1 MIFKGDSKMKNIE
14 DKTFRRQTEVLPNDN
29 MFQNH
34 KNVSKFLDK
43 FPVEIRDKNII
54 PIFDKNKKG
63 YAPKNPGYSWKQYQN
78 QKYPIKELMR
88 KKINNYAVICGDPL
102 EENKYLVVVDM
113 DNKLFFEYFKND
125 ETLIIKT
132 PNKGYHAYYYSNE
145 AVDKSKRFLKL
156 PLDIQGIGS
165 YVMIPPSC
173 YDVGCY
179 EIVKNKPIKT
189 VGNVKD
195 YVKNKLPESL
205 KNIEEKENNQPND
218 IKQFKK
224 QLHEKVSLLNIIKE
238 HFPDWYE
245 PQEIRE
251 HGNVIRLFNPLNKQE
266 SDSPSFVIFEE
277 TQRWFSHSSDESGD
291 VIDFIKRINKESRL
305 DHALQ
310 YLQLKYGIKAP
321 ILKAKKVDKKVIDDI
336 DDFFSKTEKDDR
348 IINHGMFLNELDG
361 LMYVS
366 VYSGGVHGIFGI
378 SHNNL
383 IRALEKFD
391 TIKEEPPENV
401 YICKGYKQPLN
412 ERTLRAIRDLS
423 HQIHING
430 NFAYNNISELFDSV
444 LQNTHVYLELK
455 NQNEHYFFVL
465 WVLGTYLRAIFVW
478 FPYITFYGLRD
489 VGKST
494 ALTLLSN
501 LCFNGSGYISGSS
514 SEALLFRKA
523 SATKGFF
530 TIDHYEEVRKSNEK
544 KQVIT
549 QYLESAWYLYST
561 IDRVNKDSHGL
572 EQFNVASSV
581 AIGTREIDDVLEEKG
596 IIIQMVET
604 SDKDKRRNSAKI
616 HKDQF
621 FQTIQQKCMAT
632 SLMYQDEIIKAYE
645 SIGDIEGLEGRDYNK
660 FLPILALSKVI
671 DDDNDIKY
679 DLYDLMV
686 SYAIEYRK
694 KRKEELNDTEEIL
707 LKIILEEKIQHTTYN
722 ELSELTTN
730 EIENYS
736 WQRAKSDLKKLQI
749 IKRIHKTKPVKIE
762 IDLEKATNRAKSR
775 GIKLE
780 FSNPEKDSLTL
791 KVEDKTNKELKS
803 TNEMNYEDIP
813 VLDNDSIKDNEITE
827 SYNILIENGSIA
839 LNSFVDKLEIKTDSS
854 HLRCWGVFNY
864 LKDKGYVDFKSEGW
878 IKATNKFRKQ
888 QQKPDL
894 NNQGKSSVQV

>member
-1 MIFKGDSKMKNIE
+1 MEKSKI
-14 DKTFRRQTEVLPNDN
+14 DKTLRRQTDVLPNKDT
-29 MFQNH
+29 FQYN

-43 FPVEIRDKNII
+43 FPEEIRNKNII
-54 PIFDKNKKG
+54 PILDKNRKG

-78 QKYPIKELMR
+78 KKYPVRDLMR

-102 EENKYLVVVDM
+102 EENKYLIVVDM
-113 DNKLFFEYFKND
+113 DNRLFFDYFQND
-125 ETLIIKT
+125 ETLIVKT

-165 YVMIPPSC
+165 YVMIPPST
-173 YDVGCY
+173 YNVGHY
-179 EIVKNKPIKT
+179 EIVKNKLIKT
-189 VGNVKD
+189 VQNVKD

-205 KNIEEKENNQPND
+205 KNIEEKENNQPTD

-224 QLHEKVSLLNIIKE
+224 QLHDKISLLDIIKD

-251 HGNVIRLFNPLNKQE
+251 HGNVIRLFNPIKKQE
-266 SDSPSFVIFEE
+266 SDSPSFIIFEE
-277 TQRWFSHSSDESGD
+277 TQSWYSHSSDESGD
-291 VIDFIKRINKESRL
+291 VLDFIQRIKKESRINFAL
-305 DHALQ
+305 D
-310 YLQLKYGIKAP
+310 YLQKKYGIKAP
-321 ILKAKKVDKKVIDDI
+321 LIKTKNEKTKVVDDI
-336 DDFFSKTEKDDR
+336 DDFFSKTEKDDK
-348 IINHGMFLNELDG
+348 IISHGMFINDLDG

-366 VYSGGVHGIFGI
+366 VYSGGVNGIFGI
-378 SHNNL
+378 SRNKL
-383 IRALEKFD
+383 IRALGKVY
-391 TIKEEPPENV
+391 TIKEELPDNM
-401 YICKGYKQPLN
+401 YICKGYKQALN

-423 HQIHING
+423 HQLHKNDI
-430 NFAYNNISELFDSV
+430 FEYYSISELFDLL
-444 LQNTHVYLELK
+444 LQCTQVYLELK
-455 NQNEHYFFVL
+455 NKDEHYFFVL
-465 WVLGTYLRAIFVW
+465 WVLGTYLRVIFVW

-530 TIDHYEEVRKSNEK
+530 TIDHYEEVRKSQEK

-604 SDKDKRRNSAKI
+604 SDKDKRRNSTKI

-621 FQTIQQKCMAT
+621 FQTIQQKCIAT
-632 SLMYQDEIIKAYE
+632 SLIYQDKIIKAYE

-671 DDDNDIKY
+671 DKNNDLKY
-679 DLYDLMV
+679 NLYEVMV

-707 LKIILEEKIQHTTYN
+707 LKIVLEEKIENTTYN
-722 ELSELTTN
+722 ELSELMNN
-730 EIENYS
+730 EIENYN
-736 WQRAKSDLKKLQI
+736 WQRAKSELNKLHI
-749 IKRIHKTKPVKIE
+749 IKRIHHTKPVKIE

-780 FSNPEKDSLTL
+780 FPKTEKVYPTL
-791 KVEDKTNKELKS
+791 KVEDKTNKEPKTS
-803 TNEMNYEDIP
+803 SEMNYEDIP
-813 VLDNDSIKDNEITE
+813 ILNNESVKDNEITE
-827 SYNILIENGSIA
+827 SYNILVENGTIA
-839 LNSFVDKLEIKTDSS
+839 LVSFVDKLEIRTDSS
-854 HLRCWGVFNY
+854 HLRCLGIFNY
-864 LKDKGYVDFKSEGW
+864 LKDVNYIDFKSDGW
-878 IKATNKFRKQ
+878 IQATNKFRELQ
-888 QQKPDL
+888 Q
-894 NNQGKSSVQV
+894 NQT

>member
-1 MIFKGDSKMKNIE
+1 MENKKN
-14 DKTFRRQTEVLPNDN
+14 DKTVRRQTDVLPKEN
-29 MFQNH
+29 MFQEN

-43 FPVEIRDKNII
+43 FPKEIRNKNII

-63 YAPKNPGYSWKQYQN
+63 YAPKNPGYSWKEYQKK
-78 QKYPIKELMR
+78 KYPIKKLIR
-88 KKINNYAVICGDPL
+88 KQINNYALICGDPL
-102 EENKYLVVVDM
+102 RENKYLIVVDM
-113 DNKLFFEYFKND
+113 DNQLFFEYFEND
-125 ETLIIKT
+125 ETLITKT
-132 PNKGYHAYYYSNE
+132 PNGGYHAYYYSIE
-145 AVDKSKRFLKL
+145 PVDKRKRFLKL

-165 YVMIPPSC
+165 YVMIPPSS
-173 YDVGCY
+173 YNQNFY

-189 VGNVKD
+189 VQNVKD
-195 YVKNKLPESL
+195 YVKNKLPKSL
-205 KNIEEKENNQPND
+205 INIEKIENQQPND

-224 QLHEKVSLLNIIKE
+224 QLHEKFSLLDIIKE

-251 HGNVIRLFNPLNKQE
+251 HGNVIRLFNPIKKQE

-277 TQRWFSHSSDESGD
+277 TQSWYSHSSDESGD

-321 ILKAKKVDKKVIDDI
+321 TLKAKKENKIDIDDI
-336 DDFFSKTEKDDR
+336 DDFFRKTEKNDKN
-348 IINHGMFLNELDG
+348 INHGMFFNDIDG
-361 LMYVS
+361 LIYAS
-366 VYSGGVHGIFGI
+366 VYSGGIKGIFGI
-378 SHNNL
+378 SRNKL
-383 IRALEKFD
+383 IKALQKFD
-391 TIKEEPPENV
+391 TIKKEPPENV

-444 LQNTHVYLELK
+444 LQNTQVYLELK

-561 IDRVNKDSHGL
+561 IDRVNKDNHGL

-581 AIGTREIDDVLEEKG
+581 AIGTRDIDDVLEEKG

-616 HKDQF
+616 HKDPY

-645 SIGDIEGLEGRDYNK
+645 NIGDIEGLEGRDYNK

-671 DDDNDIKY
+671 DNNNNIKY

-694 KRKEELNDTEEIL
+694 KRKDELNDTEEIL
-707 LKIILEEKIQHTTYN
+707 LKIILEEKIENTTYN
-722 ELSELTTN
+722 KLSELMTN
-730 EIENYS
+730 EIENYN

-762 IDLEKATNRAKSR
+762 INLEKATNRAESR
-775 GIKLE
+775 GIKIELQK
-780 FSNPEKDSLTL
+780 SNTENFPYL
-791 KVEDKTNKELKS
+791 KVEDKTNKKPKYLK
-803 TNEMNYEDIP
+803 EPNYEDIP
-813 VLDNDSIKDNEITE
+813 LLDNDSIKDNEITE
-827 SYNILIENGSIA
+827 SYTILIENGSIA
-839 LNSFVDKLEIKTDSS
+839 LKSFVDKLEIKTDSS
-854 HLRCWGVFNY
+854 HLRCWGAFNY
-864 LKDKGYVDFKSEGW
+864 LKDKGYIDFKSEGW
-878 IKATNKFRKQ
+878 IQATNKFRDLQ
-888 QQKPDL
+888 QESDL
-894 NNQGKSSVQV
+894 NKPNEI